1 MRRIGTAYILLLMGI
16 VLGFIA
22 SCGGTAAKEGL
33 TKPTSGPAEDGKK
46 TDKSEYFKDDDTK
59 PVKQSGKSEVVDSL
73 SVEEKNK
80 GEGEKT
86 LMDGDV
92 VPGKTIGGAETGPV
106 VDKTAPEKK
115 FDKENVPM
123 AGEHDDNEEYQYYLD
138 FLVKEFPNYKSKSP
152 MIKDLKPVQEFL
164 PYRNI
169 VTVCDKNGK
178 PVFGA
183 EVKID
188 NVNYTTYQDGEIL
201 YYPKQSDL
209 KKEKAVAVKYQGK
222 SYHFSY
228 TPDFYERPVFTLD
241 IAREETPKIPID
253 IVFLMD
259 TTGSMG
265 DEIEKLCNTI
275 YSINERIV
283 KISKGNILARF
294 GMVLYRD
301 DTDDYLT
308 KEFPLTDKFDSFYG
322 FLMGVDANG
331 GGDYPEAMLDGIKKT
346 LALNWNNNSIKLVFL
361 VTDAPAKLKSLLEL
375 TGLAQEAEAKQIK
388 FFTVGA
394 SELDLVGEIHLRIL
408 SQMTKGNF
416 IFLTYGEK
424 GESSGGATPE
434 DPGMVSHHTGA
445 NYQSRSLD
453 DIIVDNVKKEIYNL
467 ADQGL
472 VAQLKKEYDYK
483 NFTDEIYRRIDN
495 AIQQIMKQT
504 AGNMGAKKS
513 VMVLPPDIEGDDLKL
528 LSSHVITV
536 TEDIFVKYKYL
547 TVVER
552 QKMEAILDEIKL
564 KLAQV
569 VEGSDEIKQLTGADT
584 ILASKL
590 YYVGG
595 VRVYFAK
602 LIDASTGE
610 IMASAL
616 VKM

>member
-1 MRRIGTAYILLLMGI
+1 
-16 VLGFIA
+16 
-22 SCGGTAAKEGL
+22 
-33 TKPTSGPAEDGKK
+33 
-46 TDKSEYFKDDDTK
+46 
-59 PVKQSGKSEVVDSL
+59 
-73 SVEEKNK
+73 
-80 GEGEKT
+80 
-86 LMDGDV
+86 
-92 VPGKTIGGAETGPV
+92 
-106 VDKTAPEKK
+106 
-115 FDKENVPM
+115 
-123 AGEHDDNEEYQYYLD
+123 
-138 FLVKEFPNYKSKSP
+138 
-152 MIKDLKPVQEFL
+152 
-164 PYRNI
+164 
-169 VTVCDKNGK
+169 
-178 PVFGA
+178 
-183 EVKID
+183 
-188 NVNYTTYQDGEIL
+188 
-201 YYPKQSDL
+201 
-209 KKEKAVAVKYQGK
+209 
-222 SYHFSY
+222 
-228 TPDFYERPVFTLD
+228 
-241 IAREETPKIPID
+241 
-253 IVFLMD
+253 
-259 TTGSMG
+259 
-265 DEIEKLCNTI
+265 
-275 YSINERIV
+275 
-283 KISKGNILARF
+283 
-294 GMVLYRD
+294 
-301 DTDDYLT
+301 
-308 KEFPLTDKFDSFYG
+308 
-322 FLMGVDANG
+322 
-331 GGDYPEAMLDGIKKT
+331 MLDGIKKT
-346 LALNWNNNSIKLVFL
+346 LALNWNKNSIKLVFL

-375 TGLAQEAEAKQIK
+375 TGLAEEAEAKQIK

-504 AGNMGAKKS
+504 AGNMGTKKS
-513 VMVLPPDIEGDDLKL
+513 VMVLPPDIEGDDLKQ

-536 TEDIFVKYKYL
+536 TEDILVKYKYL
-547 TVVER
+547 AVVER

-590 YYVGG
+590 YYIGG